1 MKKIKVIGGNTV
13 LEFGIQHI
21 KFLLAK
27 DTESLHDT
35 IQCLKCVISKEESEY
50 RLENQQKSL
59 IYINDNKVSLKS
71 IKIWEVSPIY
81 SIIDDQKLQ
90 TNSLF
95 QQYLISKINSSVFQ
109 DTMHTIDILIHSFI
123 NELNE
128 DELQIDSLSISAKQL
143 LKFMQ
148 VYAQQEEVRKDEFDL
163 TYEELLLFQISLIKK
178 IKKQNIEFPIVFVI
192 APMLTN
198 KIVEALRQCKD
209 CYVVVITNTYLL
221 SMNIE
226 EIYLIEQV
234 YIDFASI
241 EEVYMMLEEQYHKRY
256 TMEELYNMIKLYLK
270 INYIQEQKS
279 FINSLN
285 KFSHL

>member
-21 KFLLAK
+21 KFLLTK
-27 DTESLHDT
+27 DTQTLHST
-35 IQCLKCVISKEESEY
+35 IQCIKCAVSKEESEY
-50 RLENQQKSL
+50 RLENQQKSE

-71 IKIWEVSPIY
+71 IKMWEVTPTY
-81 SIIDDQKLQ
+81 SVTDNQKLQ

-95 QQYLISKINSSVFQ
+95 HQYLISKIESSVFQ
-109 DTMHTIDILIHSFI
+109 ETMQTIDILIQSFI
-123 NELNE
+123 DELNE
-128 DELQIDSLSISAKQL
+128 DELQIDSLSINAKQL

-148 VYAQQEEVRKDEFDL
+148 VYAQQEDVRKDEFDF
-163 TYEELLLFQISLIKK
+163 TYEELLLLQISLIKK
-178 IKKQNIEFPIVFVI
+178 INKQNIEFPIVFVI
-192 APMLTN
+192 APLLTN
-198 KIVEALRQCKD
+198 KIVEELRRCKD
-209 CYVVVITNTYLL
+209 CYVVVITNTYLS
-221 SMNIE
+221 SMDIE

-234 YIDFASI
+234 LIDFACI

-270 INYIQEQKS
+270 TNYMQEQRS

-285 KFSHL
+285 KLSHL